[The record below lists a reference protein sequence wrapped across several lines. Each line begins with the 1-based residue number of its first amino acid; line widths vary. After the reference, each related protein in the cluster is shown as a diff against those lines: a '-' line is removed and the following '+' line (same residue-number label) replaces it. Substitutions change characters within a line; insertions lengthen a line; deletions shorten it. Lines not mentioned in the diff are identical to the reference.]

1 MGKSITPDDPRVEQ
15 LLEALRKGHY
25 VDDACDYARISR
37 QTYYRWQR
45 EAEAADEKHER
56 GEKLTQRETEVR
68 YMRDNIKAAEITG
81 QNLALDKIHEAMD
94 SGTWQAAAWFLER
107 RNKKWSNRTE
117 VTGKDGGPIESVS
130 VDELD
135 AKLMNMINAAKAS
148 ETEQREIDTG
158 TSGSPR

>member
-56 GEKLTQRETEVR
+56 GEKLTQREHDLR
-68 YMRDNIKAAEITG
+68 YMRDSIKEAEIAG
-81 QNLALDKIHEAMD
+81 QNIALDRIHEAIAD
-94 SGTWQAAAWFLER
+94 GTWQAAAWFLER

-135 AKLMNMINAAKAS
+135 AKLMNMIDAAKAS